1 MADRSTGCIY
11 CGESER
17 FTGEHVIPAGLGA
30 GDDWQLR
37 DLVCQRCNNTF
48 SKFELRVMRSGAIGF
63 ARQISQPAGRTRG
76 SKTGPP
82 TFDGVSLLTREDG
95 VPVEAVLR
103 ADIGPLI
110 LPHITLRG
118 EFLEGGGTDLEA
130 VTALLASMEEMLQTH
145 VILMQARP
153 VKGEPYK
160 RVDLKLGEAGYAVLS
175 AQLTELPP
183 KDAFWLEALGEDC
196 HDPSVLQR
204 RPDSIAVQVKAAN
217 PVAAARLLSLIK
229 ANLPHLR
236 ESLGQIKQADIPQ
249 PDIKTRT
256 QQPSQVDVARFI
268 AKIGFN
274 LLAYTHGD
282 SVCRDRKFDELC
294 EFIRTGAFPRLLAP
308 WPDSAGLA
316 PLLRGLFGQQHWMLL
331 APMPSPVGGPVRLA
345 FACSLYGMEAQ
356 MVMLTEDAP
365 TALGDHHVVAAV
377 DFRANRIERF
387 DLMDLMVLMRER
399 FASHL
404 QPQ

>member
-1 MADRSTGCIY
+1 MADRSTGCVY
-11 CGESER
+11 CGEGEP

-30 GDDWQLR
+30 GDEWQLR
-37 DLVCQRCNNTF
+37 DLVCQRCNNAF
-48 SKFELRVMRSGAIGF
+48 STFELRVMRSGAIGF
-63 ARQISQPAGRTRG
+63 ARQINQPAGRARG
-76 SKTGPP
+76 SKTEPP

-95 VPVEAVLR
+95 APVEAVLR
-103 ADIGPLI
+103 ADIVPLI
-110 LPHITLRG
+110 LPHITQRG
-118 EFLEGGGTDLEA
+118 DFLEGSGTDLGA
-130 VTALLASMEEMLQTH
+130 VTALLGNMEEMLQTQ
-145 VILMQARP
+145 VVLMQARP
-153 VKGEPYK
+153 AKGELYK
-160 RVDLKLGEAGYAVLS
+160 RVDLNLEETGYAVIS

-183 KDAFWLEALGEDC
+183 KDAFWLEALSDDR

-204 RPDSIAVQVKAAN
+204 RSDSIAVQVKAAD
-217 PVAAARLLSLIK
+217 PAAAARLLSLIK

-236 ESLGQIKQADIPQ
+236 ESLAQIKQADIPQ

-294 EFIRTGAFPRLLAP
+294 EFIRTGSSHRLLAP

-316 PLLRGLFGQQHWMLL
+316 PLFRKLFGRQHWMLL
-331 APMPSPVGGPVRLA
+331 APMPGPAGGPMRLA
-345 FACSLYGMEAQ
+345 FACSFYGMQAQ

-365 TALGDHHVVAAV
+365 PALGDHHVIAAV
-377 DFRANRIERF
+377 DFRANRVERF
-387 DLMDLMVLMRER
+387 DLEDLAVLMRER

-404 QPQ
+404 QP